1 MQSPSAEVLLFSALP
16 EAHEEFMHALTRLG
30 IPVAVARNPLR
41 AMRGLR
47 RAPVVVLVDLVHGAG
62 LSRAA
67 VQRLNRE
74 RGRSLVVALH
84 QGGFGAFHDE
94 LANLNVDGFCRAGN
108 WRPIAGLAA
117 GGTPATSLLVH

>member
-1 MQSPSAEVLLFSALP
+1 MQPSSAEVLLFSAVP
-16 EAHEEFMHALTRLG
+16 EAHEEFLHALAERG

-47 RAPVVVLVDLVHGAG
+47 RSPVVVLVDLVHGAG
-62 LSRAA
+62 LNRAA

-84 QGGFGAFHDE
+84 QGGFGAFQNE

-117 GGTPATSLLVH
+117 RRSPATSLLVH